1 MKKIFRYFLVMI
13 MVFVVVPTSKI
24 EAYDK
29 LDNTSDLG
37 NEYSNNFGIQT
48 DVEGIVKDNNG
59 NYAIANV
66 DDLSGKEIYIPVGK
80 IDIPIT
86 SNDSITLIENI
97 EGIEIETRNAA
108 IELAYEI
115 LTADERIDN
124 TPYII
129 SIFSPSITNNTRS
142 TSYATYD
149 GHRMKI
155 EVVSADRHVGY
166 ETIASGTS
174 FENTA
179 KAITSIIVDGVVDYA
194 VGNVSNIFGAGKTLL
209 SSILSDANVNTV
221 YGKSENECQI
231 KMRYNHTVK
240 YTYGERT
247 PNKGDWASG
256 LVSFSSTINEVG
268 VTYDFYS
275 NSTRLLSGDFIIPIN
290 APLYS
295 EHYRGENNLKTAW
308 LNINHPYNDSEI
320 IVRIGKTRFV
330 LS

>member
-1 MKKIFRYFLVMI
+1 MKKILRNFLVMI
-13 MVFVVVPTSKI
+13 MIFAVVPTSKI

-29 LDNTSDLG
+29 LDSSGDLKD
-37 NEYSNNFGIQT
+37 EYLNNFKIQT
-48 DVEGIVKDNNG
+48 DVEGIVKDDNG
-59 NYAIANV
+59 NYAIASV
-66 DDLSGKEIYIPVGK
+66 DDYSGNETYIPVGK
-80 IDIPIT
+80 IDVPIT
-86 SNDSITLIENI
+86 SNDSIALIRNI
-97 EGIEIETRNAA
+97 EGIEMETKNSA
-108 IELAYEI
+108 IKLAYEI
-115 LTADERIDN
+115 LTEDEQIDN
-124 TPYII
+124 KSSTI
-129 SIFSPSITNNTRS
+129 SIFSPSIINNTRNI
-142 TSYATYD
+142 SYASYD

-155 EVVSADRHVGY
+155 EVVSADRHIGY

-221 YGKSENECQI
+221 YGKSENECQV
-231 KMRYNHTVK
+231 KMRYKHTVK

-247 PNKGDWASG
+247 PNKGDWSCG

-275 NSTRLLSGDFIIPIN
+275 NSTRLLSGDYIIPIN

>member
-1 MKKIFRYFLVMI
+1 MKKILRYFLVMI
-13 MVFVVVPTSKI
+13 MIFAVVPTSKI

-29 LDNTSDLG
+29 LDNSNDLD
-37 NEYSNNFGIQT
+37 NEYLNNFRMQT
-48 DVEGIVKDNNG
+48 DVDGIVKDNYG
-59 NYAIANV
+59 NYAIVNF
-66 DDLSGKEIYIPVGK
+66 DDYSGREIYLPVGK

-86 SNDSITLIENI
+86 SNNTISLIENI
-97 EGIEIETRNAA
+97 EGIETETKDAA
-108 IELAYEI
+108 IKLAYEI
-115 LTADERIDN
+115 LTTDEQLDN
-124 TPYII
+124 ETSII
-129 SIFSPSITNNTRS
+129 SIYSPSVMNNARNA
-142 TSYATYD
+142 SYASYD

-155 EVVSADRHVGY
+155 EVVSADRHIGY

-179 KAITSIIVDGVVDYA
+179 KAITSIIVEGVVDYA

-256 LVSFSSTINEVG
+256 LVSFSSTINEIG

-275 NSTRLLSGDFIIPIN
+275 NSTRLLSGDYIIPMN

-320 IVRIGKTRFV
+320 IVKIGKTRFV

>member
-1 MKKIFRYFLVMI
+1 MKKILRNFLVMI
-13 MVFVVVPTSKI
+13 MIFAVVPTSKI

-29 LDNTSDLG
+29 LDSSGDQKD
-37 NEYSNNFGIQT
+37 EYLNNFKIQT
-48 DVEGIVKDNNG
+48 DVEGIVKDDNG
-59 NYAIANV
+59 NYAIASV
-66 DDLSGKEIYIPVGK
+66 DDYSGNEIYIPVGK
-80 IDIPIT
+80 IDVPIT
-86 SNDSITLIENI
+86 SNDSIALIRNI
-97 EGIEIETRNAA
+97 EGIEMETKNSA
-108 IELAYEI
+108 IKLAYEI
-115 LTADERIDN
+115 LTEDEQIDN
-124 TPYII
+124 KSSTI
-129 SIFSPSITNNTRS
+129 SIFSPSIINNTRNI
-142 TSYATYD
+142 SYASYD

-155 EVVSADRHVGY
+155 EVVSADCHIGY

-256 LVSFSSTINEVG
+256 LVSFSSTINEIG

-275 NSTRLLSGDFIIPIN
+275 NSTRLLSGDYIIPMN

-320 IVRIGKTRFV
+320 IVKIGKTRFV

>member
-1 MKKIFRYFLVMI
+1 

>member
-1 MKKIFRYFLVMI
+1 

-37 NEYSNNFGIQT
+37 NEYSNNYGIQT

>member
-1 MKKIFRYFLVMI
+1 MI
-13 MVFVVVPTSKI
+13 MIFVVVPTSKV

-29 LDNTSDLG
+29 LDSTSDLG
-37 NEYSNNFGIQT
+37 NEYSNNFEIQT
-48 DVEGIVKDNNG
+48 NVEGIVKDNNG

-115 LTADERIDN
+115 LTVDERLDN
-124 TPYII
+124 TPSII
-129 SIFSPSITNNTRS
+129 SIFSPSIMNNTRS

-209 SSILSDANVNTV
+209 SSILSDANANTV

>member
-13 MVFVVVPTSKI
+13 MVFVVFPTSKI

-155 EVVSADRHVGY
+155 EVVSADRHIGY